1 MSPLCVNC
9 ARVAP
14 GLCAYH
20 IMDLSGCD
28 LDEAEEVSRSTRE
41 WYHCPHCNDK
51 VRGTEFCSR
60 CYYYVDPARLM
71 NWITAIP
78 RWRCEDCN
86 APRIFNPSG
95 GLKPGPCGRCLR
107 RGFSFVAALTPL
119 TPLTPEQLA
128 AWVKGVK
135 A

>member
-1 MSPLCVNC
+1 MRPLCVNC
-9 ARVAP
+9 VRVAP
-14 GLCAYH
+14 DLCAYH

-60 CYYYVDPARLM
+60 CYYYADPAQLM
-71 NWITAIP
+71 NWITETP

-86 APRIFNPSG
+86 APRIFDPSG